1 MSVQKT
7 LVFVAASAIL
17 SAVLFVWFRPHDQS
31 AVQSQIQ
38 KLIQEYDDA
47 IYIEGDYQS
56 AKNAANEIL
65 SLSGKSS
72 DSRSLEV
79 RGLIRL
85 AYLEIA
91 AGKWGNNWGKNIK
104 ACQTLVSQEPTIDR
118 AEFLLYLGSIRGK
131 WQGRFDE
138 GLEKVQ
144 EAIWIA
150 NHVEDDRT
158 LALAYLKLSELH
170 VFLDQPSLV
179 ANNAYKGLTVAKSY
193 GQKSIIVIAL
203 RNLVDELIFLGKA
216 SEAAEFGKQLLE
228 LKPNSFEAMYV
239 LYQLGESNQ
248 LEEHVDNR
256 ISEVKD
262 LEEEGQNLGARRA
275 SDFGKVLTRSAMGY
289 LHRHELSKCRER
301 AKLAIPYLQASGD
314 KISLATCRKLLRVAQ
329 LEMADDVDKVDKIA
343 EEFGDDEDLPDTF
356 LTIAYAKVGELEKS
370 LYWKQ
375 RVLERKEKRFSREI
389 GFLQQSSESY
399 WESELRLRKQTEL
412 NDEIISKSTR
422 RVWFLSTIVALG
434 LTVCALLGCFYHLL
448 RRERNSLEE
457 TVKARTMSLSKAMEE
472 ASAADRAKG
481 DFLAQI
487 NHEIRN
493 PLTAILSY
501 CELLSSNSE
510 RSIEFVAGIE
520 SSSQHLRKLVDEI
533 LEVSKIESTG
543 LKTDLVEFL
552 PQQTANVI
560 NGIMAEQ
567 ATQKGLKLNCVFTGN
582 HEIKILADQ
591 TKIRQIALNLIGNAI
606 KFTENGTVNA
616 TFELKEENDP
626 TDANLTIVVQDS
638 GIGIPEEETGKVF
651 DRFTKASNG
660 AACDGSG
667 LGLFI
672 VNQLVSCLDGD
683 ITLTSELG
691 VGTKAI
697 VCLPVK
703 IVDDSVANSQVRFDD
718 GQNKINDPSFKS
730 AKRVLVVDDQEMIR
744 ITLKLQLEASGME
757 CETTEEL
764 ERTID
769 FVENWRPH
777 LVLLDLRMPKHS
789 GFEVIKKIRQSNNSS
804 IAVYA
809 ITGDAT
815 ERVRQ
820 KCVSCGFDGF
830 ITKPFKIS
838 TILEVLDS
846 CNEEA
851 SVSMSKQ

>member
-1 MSVQKT
+1 MSVQKI
-7 LVFVAASAIL
+7 LVFVAAFAIL
-17 SAVLFVWFRPHDQS
+17 SAVLFAWFRPHDQS

-38 KLIQEYDDA
+38 KLVQEYDEA
-47 IYIEGDYQS
+47 IYLNGDYQS
-56 AKNAANEIL
+56 AKNAANEII

-72 DSRSLEV
+72 DSRALKV

-85 AYLEIA
+85 AYLEIV

-104 ACQTLVSQEPTIDR
+104 ACQALVSQEPTIDR
-118 AEFLLYLGSIRGK
+118 AEFLLYLGGIRGK

-158 LALAYLKLSELH
+158 LALAYLNLSELH

-179 ANNAYKGLTVAKSY
+179 ANNAYKGLTVAKSH

-203 RNLVDELIFLGKA
+203 RNLVDDLIFLGKA

-248 LEEHVDNR
+248 LEEYVDSR
-256 ISEVKD
+256 ISEVKK
-262 LEEEGQNLGARRA
+262 LEEEGQRLGNRRA
-275 SDFGKVLTRSAMGY
+275 ADFGKVLTRSAMGY

-301 AKLAIPYLQASGD
+301 AKLAIPYLEASGD
-314 KISLATCRKLLRVAQ
+314 KISLATCKKLLRVAQ

-343 EEFGDDEDLPDTF
+343 EEFGEDEDLPDTF
-356 LTIAYAKVGELEKS
+356 LTVAYAKVGELEKS

-375 RVLERKEKRFSREI
+375 RVLERKEERFGREI

-399 WESELRLRKQTEL
+399 WESELRLRKQTDL
-412 NDEIISKSTR
+412 NNEIISKSTR

-501 CELLSSNSE
+501 CELLSSNHE

-533 LEVSKIESTG
+533 LEVSKIESSG
-543 LKTDLVEFL
+543 LETDLVEFF
-552 PQQTANVI
+552 PQQTANGI

-616 TFELKEENDP
+616 TFELKDQGKP
-626 TDANLTIVVQDS
+626 TDANLTIVIQDS
-638 GIGIPEEETGKVF
+638 GIGIPEEEMGNVF

-672 VNQLVSCLDGD
+672 VKQLVSCLDGD

-697 VCLPVK
+697 VSLPVK
-703 IVDDSVANSQVRFDD
+703 IINDSVTNSQVRIDD
-718 GQNKINDPSFKS
+718 GQNQINDPSFKS

-764 ERTID
+764 ERTIE

-815 ERVRQ
+815 EKVRQ

-846 CNEEA
+846 CHEEA